1 MTERMVIQQD
11 LDQFTASL
19 LKKGH
24 SADWIG
30 LELMTLGVAM
40 LSRTVGAQHMAE
52 HCRLIAAQF
61 DQVAGIAEK
70 SNGYSDGLEEALSAL
85 R

>member
-52 HCRLIAAQF
+52 HCRLMAAQF
-61 DQVAGIAEK
+61 DHVAGGAEN
-70 SNGYSDGLEEALSAL
+70 SGYSGDLERAMLAL